1 MSEGNPNIV
10 LCERGIRTH
19 ETFTRNTLD
28 LSSIPALRQLTHL
41 PVIADPS
48 HGTGRLPLIEPM
60 SLASVACGAD
70 GIAVEVHRNPI
81 EALSD
86 KDQQLTHE
94 QFARLARRAMVMR
107 KALEGLEEEVAGPAL
122 PLRTLQV
129 VVNK

>member
-28 LSSIPALRQLTHL
+28 LSAIPALRQLTHL

-60 SLASVACGAD
+60 SLAAVACGAD
-70 GIAVEVHRNPI
+70 GIAIEVHRNPI

-94 QFARLARRAMVMR
+94 QFARLAHRALVMR
-107 KALEGLEEEVAGPAL
+107 KALEGLEEEVAEPAV
-122 PLRTLQV
+122 PLRVLQV